1 MALSHRWSCDFYSFI
16 RFISHSDDKLLI
28 IGTVVFSIML
38 QHDSVISIFELINFV
53 KLFYVFEDSF
63 SVQKLKL
70 KNVYNIEDN
79 IKIFAS

>member
-1 MALSHRWSCDFYSFI
+1 MV
-16 RFISHSDDKLLI
+16 
-28 IGTVVFSIML
+28 GTVVFSLML

-63 SVQKLKL
+63 SVQKPKL
-70 KNVYNIEDN
+70 KHVYNIEDN